1 MPNAPSVPGSVPQ
14 QPAMEV
20 DEPHPLMIMAAKLM
34 SHTRTDDQSDR
45 ATSEMEVDFGG
56 DQDEVEPETL
66 QDSWLLDLCANHP
79 HIAKKTAQVMAH
91 LIGRKDLLTRVE
103 NMFPGQALLEVK
115 AVEL

>member
-34 SHTRTDDQSDR
+34 SHTRTDDQSDP
-45 ATSEMEVDFGG
+45 ATSAAEMEVDFGG

-66 QDSWLLDLCANHP
+66 QDPWLRDTQPTGLRVHAVGRWPGRQRQAGVMRKIMINNVFVFVLC
-79 HIAKKTAQVMAH
+79 
-91 LIGRKDLLTRVE
+91 L
-103 NMFPGQALLEVK
+103 
-115 AVEL
+115 